1 MVVLL
6 GWLGHSTC
14 GPEQVTQATKYE
26 HIHVCHSALSKLGR
40 KKIISILHYMHMPD
54 THYILHTHASLF

>member
-40 KKIISILHYMHMPD
+40 KKNHFHSSLHA
-54 THYILHTHASLF
+54 HA